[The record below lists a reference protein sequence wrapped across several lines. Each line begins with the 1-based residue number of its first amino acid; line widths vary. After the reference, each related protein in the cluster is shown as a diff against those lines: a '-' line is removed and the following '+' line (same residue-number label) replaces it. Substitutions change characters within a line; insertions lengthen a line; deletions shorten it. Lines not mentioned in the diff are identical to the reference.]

1 MEMDAFSVLSRY
13 LNEIGL
19 GSLFSVDSRGNP
31 SGWLWDQIT
40 AGTDSEERLMMA
52 LEQTP
57 EFRRRFQVIFDLR
70 EQAARGENVV
80 VPNVSQ
86 VLQYEQQYKTVMSRA
101 GVPSW
106 FYDSY
111 QDAHAAIARNLTVE
125 QIAERIDSS
134 FSVVTRLPQEV
145 RDVFSEFFGDA
156 SDGALAAAVLDP
168 EKTLANL
175 EKATRMAVAGGYA
188 RRQGFDLTQ
197 GQASEYASLN
207 RSLAQTEEQ
216 MAGVGMLRPLELSQA
231 GEAETIQEGAV
242 FEGVALGRADAM
254 QAVESRLTT
263 RRAGQSQIAGGALA
277 LQEGIVGAGVAR

>member
-19 GSLFSVDSRGNP
+19 GSLFNVDSRGNP

-40 AGTDSEERLMMA
+40 AGTDSQERLMMA

-70 EQAARGENVV
+70 DQAARGDNVV

-111 QDAHAAIARNLTVE
+111 QDAHSAIARNLTVE
-125 QIAERIDSS
+125 QIAERIDAS

-145 RDVFSEFFGDA
+145 RDVFADFFGDA

-188 RRQGFDLTQ
+188 RRQGFELSQ
-197 GQASEYASLN
+197 GQAAEYSSLN
-207 RSLAQTEEQ
+207 RSLAQTEQEMGQ
-216 MAGVGMLRPLELSQA
+216 VAMLRPLEERQV
-231 GEAETIQEGAV
+231 GEAEMVSEGAA
-242 FEGVALGRADAM
+242 FEGAALGRSDA
-254 QAVESRLTT
+254 QRALEGRLTT
-263 RRAGQSQIAGGALA
+263 RRAGQSQTAGGALA